1 MTKNK
6 NSAKLLLEISIGLG
20 LSTLIITYLIST
32 TSGRVAHF
40 IPIISEMPFN
50 EPEST
55 IFGTGLG
62 ISIFS
67 FLILAQVFHRIFK
80 PLTKEIGE
88 NYENLNDLIRIFSSI
103 GSVCGIITV
112 NFHWNNY
119 PILHGITAFI
129 LFTSFLIWGTFAYT
143 VFEKV
148 GKSNNIRKYAVY
160 AGWAFSQTFFRDALY
175 KQLGFKTIEDLLQDW
190 ENDHV
195 QNWDANDLLSKIATW
210 QANDISIGPYYKGD
224 IKYALQSIRAR
235 SILITCTQD
244 LYFPPEDNATEAQH
258 IPNGEL
264 RTYNSPWGHCVAN
277 PGNDPGFEAALDKSI
292 HDLLE

>member
-1 MTKNK
+1 MTKNR
-6 NSAKLLLEISIGLG
+6 NSAKLLLEFSIGLG
-20 LSTLIITYLIST
+20 LSTLIITYLVST
-32 TSGRVAHF
+32 TSGRVAPF

-103 GSVCGIITV
+103 GSICGIITV

-129 LFTSFLIWGTFAYT
+129 LFTSFLVWGTFAYT

-160 AGWAFSQTFFRDALY
+160 AGWIFYIFM
-175 KQLGFKTIEDLLQDW
+175 
-190 ENDHV
+190 V
-195 QNWDANDLLSKIATW
+195 
-210 QANDISIGPYYKGD
+210 
-224 IKYALQSIRAR
+224 
-235 SILITCTQD
+235 ILD
-244 LYFPPEDNATEAQH
+244 YRVH
-258 IPNGEL
+258 
-264 RTYNSPWGHCVAN
+264 
-277 PGNDPGFEAALDKSI
+277 
-292 HDLLE
+292 

>member
-6 NSAKLLLEISIGLG
+6 NSAKLLLELSIGLG

-32 TSGRVAHF
+32 TSGRVAPF

-129 LFTSFLIWGTFAYT
+129 LFTSFLVWGTFAYT

-160 AGWAFSQTFFRDALY
+160 AGWAFYIFMVIFSTLDSQELLKEDKEFFYRIENPPTIDTERSVYLNLTALCEWCMVFSFY
-175 KQLGFKTIEDLLQDW
+175 TG
-190 ENDHV
+190 
-195 QNWDANDLLSKIATW
+195 
-210 QANDISIGPYYKGD
+210 
-224 IKYALQSIRAR
+224 ALTYRK
-235 SILITCTQD
+235 
-244 LYFPPEDNATEAQH
+244 
-258 IPNGEL
+258 EL
-264 RTYNSPWGHCVAN
+264 EG
-277 PGNDPGFEAALDKSI
+277 I
-292 HDLLE
+292 QI

>member
-6 NSAKLLLEISIGLG
+6 NSAKLLLELSIGLG

-32 TSGRVAHF
+32 TSGRVAPF

-129 LFTSFLIWGTFAYT
+129 LFTSFLVWGTFAYT
-143 VFEKV
+143 VFEKA

-160 AGWAFSQTFFRDALY
+160 AGWIFYIFMVIFS
-175 KQLGFKTIEDLLQDW
+175 
-190 ENDHV
+190 
-195 QNWDANDLLSKIATW
+195 
-210 QANDISIGPYYKGD
+210 
-224 IKYALQSIRAR
+224 
-235 SILITCTQD
+235 
-244 LYFPPEDNATEAQH
+244 
-258 IPNGEL
+258 
-264 RTYNSPWGHCVAN
+264 
-277 PGNDPGFEAALDKSI
+277 ALDSQELKEDKGFFYRMENPPTVDDPVKRPLYLNLTALCEWCMVFSFYTGALTYRKELEGI
-292 HDLLE
+292 HI